1 MSLVAI
7 KEELGLDVKWIGI
20 GEGMMDFRPFDPKVF
35 VDALLIGDED
45 REPSQHKKPDLMS
58 GV

>member
-1 MSLVAI
+1 MLRGFVLTNSTVRPKAVALLPF

-35 VDALLIGDED
+35 VDALFD
-45 REPSQHKKPDLMS
+45 R
-58 GV
+58 